1 MTSEESKAREAIA
14 RFGQLLY
21 SRGLAHGTAG
31 NISVRLDDGAYLV
44 TPTNVSMGELDPGA
58 LSRLDS
64 EGNHVGGAK
73 PTKEAF
79 LHRVSY
85 QRRPQ
90 DRAVVHLHSTHSVA
104 VSCMQHAE
112 HSNVLPP
119 LTAYHVMRV
128 GRLPLIPYF
137 RPGDEALAHA
147 VAQVEADAAAVLLA
161 NHGPI
166 VGADALDRA
175 VYAIEE
181 LEETSRLYL
190 LLKGHATSPLTPDQ
204 ISDLLAHFPPS

>member
-1 MTSEESKAREAIA
+1 MTAEEMQAREDIA
-14 RFGQLLY
+14 RFGALLY
-21 SRGLAHGTAG
+21 DRGLAHGTAG
-31 NISVRLDDGAYLV
+31 NISVRLDDGYLV
-44 TPTNVSMGELDPGA
+44 TPTNVSMGALDPA
-58 LSRLDS
+58 QLAKLDL
-64 EGNHVGGAK
+64 EGRHVSGAK

-85 QRRPQ
+85 QRRAQ

-104 VSCMQHAE
+104 VSCME
-112 HSNVLPP
+112 HRNTHNVLPP

-137 RPGDEALAHA
+137 RPGDENLAHA
-147 VAQVEADAAAVLLA
+147 VARVEADAAAVLLA

-181 LEETSRLYL
+181 LEETSKLYL
-190 LLKGHATSPLTPDQ
+190 LLKQAPTSPLTQDQ
-204 ISDLLAHFPPS
+204 IDDLLAHFPPG

>member
-1 MTSEESKAREAIA
+1 MTPEELHAREDIA
-14 RFGQLLY
+14 RFGALLY
-21 SRGLAHGTAG
+21 NRGLAHGTAG
-31 NISVRLDDGAYLV
+31 NISVMLDDGYLV
-44 TPTNVSMGELDPGA
+44 TPTNVSMGALDPA
-58 LSRLDS
+58 HISKLDR
-64 EGNHVGGAK
+64 EGNHVSGGK

-104 VSCMQHAE
+104 VSCMDHD
-112 HSNVLPP
+112 HTDNVLPP
-119 LTAYHVMRV
+119 LTAYHIMRV
-128 GRLPLIPYF
+128 GRLPMIPYF
-137 RPGDEALAHA
+137 RPGDQALAQA
-147 VAQVEADAAAVLLA
+147 VAKVEADAAAVLLA

-181 LEETSRLYL
+181 LEETSKLYL
-190 LLKGHATSPLTPDQ
+190 LLKGAATSPLTEEQ
-204 ISDLLAHFPPS
+204 IADLLAHFPPK

>member
-1 MTSEESKAREAIA
+1 MTPEETRAREDIA
-14 RFGQLLY
+14 SFGALLY
-21 SRGLAHGTAG
+21 NRGLAHGTAG
-31 NISVRLDDGAYLV
+31 NISVRLEDGYLV
-44 TPTNVSMGELDPGA
+44 TPTNVSMGALDPA
-58 LSRLDS
+58 QISKLDLAGRHIS
-64 EGNHVGGAK
+64 GGK

-85 QRRPQ
+85 DRRPQ
-90 DRAVVHLHSTHSVA
+90 DRAVVHLHCTHCVA
-104 VSCMQHAE
+104 VSCMHHQQTG
-112 HSNVLPP
+112 NVLPP

-147 VAQVEADAAAVLLA
+147 VAAVAAGAAAVLLA

-181 LEETSRLYL
+181 LEETSKLYL
-190 LLKGHATSPLTPDQ
+190 LLKQAATSPLTEAQ
-204 ISDLLAHFPPS
+204 IADLLDHFPPS

>member
-1 MTSEESKAREAIA
+1 MGDLDPARIA
-14 RFGQLLY
+14 RLDL
-21 SRGLAHGTAG
+21 AG
-31 NISVRLDDGAYLV
+31 NHISGD
-44 TPTNVSMGELDPGA
+44 
-58 LSRLDS
+58 
-64 EGNHVGGAK
+64 K

-104 VSCMQHAE
+104 VSCLH
-112 HSNVLPP
+112 HKDTHNVLPP
-119 LTAYHVMRV
+119 LTAYHAMRV

-137 RPGDEALAHA
+137 RPGDMALAEA
-147 VAQVEADAAAVLLA
+147 VAEVEADAAAVLLA

-166 VGADALDRA
+166 VGADAIDRA

-181 LEETSRLYL
+181 LEETSKLYL
-190 LLKGHATSPLTPDQ
+190 LLKQAKSSPLTEEQ
-204 ISDLLAHFPPS
+204 IADLLEHFPPS

>member
-1 MTSEESKAREAIA
+1 MTPEETRAREDIA
-14 RFGQLLY
+14 RFGALLY
-21 SRGLAHGTAG
+21 NRGLAHGTAG
-31 NISVRLDDGAYLV
+31 NISVRLDDGYLV
-44 TPTNVSMGELDPGA
+44 TPTNVSMGDLDPA
-58 LSRLDS
+58 QISKLDLN
-64 EGNHVGGAK
+64 GNHIGGAK

-90 DRAVVHLHSTHSVA
+90 DGAVVHLHSTHSVA
-104 VSCMQHAE
+104 VSCMHHDQTD
-112 HSNVLPP
+112 NVLPP

-128 GRLPLIPYF
+128 GRLPLIPYY
-137 RPGDEALAHA
+137 RPGDENLAHA
-147 VAQVEADAAAVLLA
+147 VAKVEADAAAVLLA

-181 LEETSRLYL
+181 LEETSKLYL
-190 LLKGHATSPLTPDQ
+190 LLKNAETSPLTQDQ
-204 ISDLLAHFPPS
+204 IADLLAHFPPK